1 MNAIKALPFAF
12 SEPFDPAKVLRT
24 FFQGVRQFLP
34 TVSRGHGYQQLING
48 YEQMANARS
57 TAGDKQGA
65 SYLAAHAAV
74 IRGADRI

>member
-57 TAGDKQGA
+57 TAGRLRCAVHIYRARDKA
-65 SYLAAHAAV
+65 SASFQ
-74 IRGADRI
+74 